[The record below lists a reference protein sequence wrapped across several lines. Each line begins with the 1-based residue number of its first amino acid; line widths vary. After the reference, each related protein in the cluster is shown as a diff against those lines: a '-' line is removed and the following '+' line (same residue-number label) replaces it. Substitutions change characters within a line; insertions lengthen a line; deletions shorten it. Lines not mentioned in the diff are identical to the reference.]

1 MDGINQDEHHRFL
14 FVTQWMSIA
23 AYYEGD
29 GDGSDAQRFGRITH
43 CE

>member
-1 MDGINQDEHHRFL
+1 MDGINQDEFHRFL
-14 FVTQWMSIA
+14 FVTQWTSIA
-23 AYYEGD
+23 ACYVGD